1 MSFIIAFLY
10 MLNICLLSF
19 AIDKVKVALDT
30 IAIMAQKQKRF
41 SGWKPAGEPFLYLGY
56 LYLYRC

>member
-30 IAIMAQKQKRF
+30 IAIMAQQQERF
-41 SGWKPAGEPFLYLGY
+41 SG
-56 LYLYRC
+56 